1 MATTNV
7 VVRGTEQCFMDGC
20 ILSWVNLPADLNTR
34 IPRTSSIAR
43 IQAELSRQIFLPIIE
58 GNASK
63 WVMFRFHSSTI
74 WLYKLFEAAVA
85 LKGGL
90 P

>member
-1 MATTNV
+1 LRDQHRHRRVGEGGNGNFDALFLGLTDNCWAAASDSHAEARANSMATTNV

-43 IQAELSRQIFLPIIE
+43 IQAE
-58 GNASK
+58 
-63 WVMFRFHSSTI
+63 
-74 WLYKLFEAAVA
+74 
-85 LKGGL
+85 
-90 P
+90 